1 MVEYNIGAREESAMT
16 PTDSHAKSLDL
27 VFGAVADATRRS
39 MLDRLRDGPL
49 TVTELARPYAMS
61 LNAVSKHVKTLERA
75 GLIRR
80 SINGRE
86 HSCRLDAAR
95 LEEASEWMNYYS
107 AFWTSRMDALENH
120 LVKKRRRGTK

>member
-1 MVEYNIGAREESAMT
+1 MPRTGNRT
-16 PTDSHAKSLDL
+16 KSLDL
-27 VFGAVADATRRS
+27 IFGAVADATRRS

-80 SINGRE
+80 SISGRE
-86 HSCRLDAAR
+86 HSCRLDASR
-95 LEEASEWMNYYS
+95 LEEALNWMSYYTE
-107 AFWTSRMDALENH
+107 FWSDRMDALGRH
-120 LVKKRRRGTK
+120 LTEKRKRGTR

>member
-1 MVEYNIGAREESAMT
+1 MEACQE
-16 PTDSHAKSLDL
+16 PTMIRTDNQAKRLDL

-49 TVTELARPYAMS
+49 TVTELARPYTMS

-86 HSCRLDAAR
+86 HSCRLDASR
-95 LEEASEWMNYYS
+95 LAEAMNWIGHYSE
-107 AFWTSRMDALENH
+107 FWSGRMDALAKH
-120 LVKKRRRGTK
+120 LADKRKRGIQ

>member
-1 MVEYNIGAREESAMT
+1 MT
-16 PTDSHAKSLDL
+16 RSGNQAKTLDL

-39 MLDRLRDGPL
+39 MLDRLRDGAL

-80 SINGRE
+80 TIYGRE

-95 LEEASEWMNYYS
+95 FEEALNWMSYYS
-107 AFWTSRMDALENH
+107 EFWSDRMDALERH
-120 LVKKRRRGTK
+120 LTDKRKKGMK